1 VSIKRLEILLV
12 FGLHNLHL
20 KGREESQ
27 DVTNACMVFLYVMNL
42 ENADQ
47 GMGMVQRLSQ
57 RRRKNQGKERKAKEA

>member
-1 VSIKRLEILLV
+1 MIIKRLEILLN

-20 KGREESQ
+20 QQREESQ

-47 GMGMVQRLSQ
+47 GMGMVRRLSQ
-57 RRRKNQGKERKAKEA
+57 RRKNQGKDRKVKEA

>member
-20 KGREESQ
+20 KQREESQ

-47 GMGMVQRLSQ
+47 GMGMV
-57 RRRKNQGKERKAKEA
+57 

>member
-1 VSIKRLEILLV
+1 MILLV
-12 FGLHNLHL
+12 FGLLNLHL
-20 KGREESQ
+20 KQREESQ

-57 RRRKNQGKERKAKEA
+57 RRKNQGKERKVKEA

>member
-1 VSIKRLEILLV
+1 MSIKRLEVLLV
-12 FGLHNLHL
+12 FRLHNLHL
-20 KGREESQ
+20 KQREESQ

-57 RRRKNQGKERKAKEA
+57 RRKVKEA